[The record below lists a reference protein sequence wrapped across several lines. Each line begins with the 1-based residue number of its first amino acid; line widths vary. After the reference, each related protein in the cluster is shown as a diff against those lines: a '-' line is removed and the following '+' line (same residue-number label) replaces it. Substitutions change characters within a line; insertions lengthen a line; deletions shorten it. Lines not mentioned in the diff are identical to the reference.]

1 MNKYK
6 KLYAKEFD
14 LECDDYRDIIQK
26 EKTDYINKKL
36 KMLPIHKEL
45 SKIDLKKTQMDFDST
60 SLYYRRAMGDHISVC
75 PKIENWLCL

>member
-14 LECDDYRDIIQK
+14 SEFDDYRDIIQK
-26 EKTDYINKKL
+26 EKTDYINNKL

-60 SLYYRRAMGDHISVC
+60 SLYPSAMGDHISVY